1 MSSNGVGF
9 ITWSIELLSDE
20 QADALRKHVERQSLA
35 ALKRND
41 RWRESCAI
49 EFACQEARKDGNGYT
64 VQEAVDLFRKGLTAP
79 GYKLY
84 ADALQLL
91 RLRAA
96 YLRFVD
102 MAVKPE
108 GHGDD
113 EAT

>member
-1 MSSNGVGF
+1 MASNGVGF

-49 EFACQEARKDGNGYT
+49 EFACQEALKVGNGYT
-64 VQEAVDLFRKGLTAP
+64 VPEAVELLTKGMTAP

-84 ADALQLL
+84 TDALQLL

-102 MAVKPE
+102 MAAWPE
-108 GHGDD
+108 ERGDD
-113 EAT
+113 AAA

>member
-1 MSSNGVGF
+1 MASNGVGF
-9 ITWSIELLSDE
+9 ITWSIELLSDK
-20 QADALRKHVERQSLA
+20 QAEALRKHVDTHSLG

-41 RWRESCAI
+41 RYRESSAI

-64 VQEAVDLFRKGLTAP
+64 VPEAIDLFRKGLTAP

-84 ADALQLL
+84 TDALQLL

-102 MAVKPE
+102 MAAWPE
-108 GHGDD
+108 GRDD

>member
-1 MSSNGVGF
+1 MASNGVGF

-20 QADALRKHVERQSLA
+20 QADALRKHVETQSLA

-49 EFACQEARKDGNGYT
+49 EFACQEARKEGNGYT

-84 ADALQLL
+84 TDALQLL

-113 EAT
+113 EAA

>member
-20 QADALRKHVERQSLA
+20 QADALRKHVETQSLA

-49 EFACQEARKDGNGYT
+49 EFACQEALKVGNRYT
-64 VQEAVDLFRKGLTAP
+64 VPEAIELFTKGMTAP

-84 ADALQLL
+84 TDALQLL

-102 MAVKPE
+102 MAVWSE
-108 GHGDD
+108 GGGHD